1 VSAADAA
8 VPPPRGVVV
17 EVDDDRVSSGLVV
30 VLGRAALA
38 ARTGTITVCAVRPDG
53 AGLPSEVPL
62 PRLPGVPAGA
72 VAACDEPL
80 ALPVAALG
88 ERVGSLGPATL
99 ERIDGALRYALDVPG
114 PIPGRLGTL
123 RSVG

>member
-8 VPPPRGVVV
+8 GLPPRGVIVAAT
-17 EVDDDRVSSGLVV
+17 DDRVPSGLVV

-38 ARTGTITVCAVRPDG
+38 VRTGSIVACAVRTG
-53 AGLPSEVPL
+53 GSELPSEVPL
-62 PRLPGVPAGA
+62 PPLSGVPRGA

-88 ERVGSLGPATL
+88 ERLGTLGPATL

-114 PIPGRLGTL
+114 PIPGRLVAL
-123 RSVG
+123 RTVG